1 MQKNELQFWEELY
14 VAAVLET
21 DPAKVAARID
31 QAQDALRERWQILC
45 QAPRARDRE
54 RQRVEDAMRR
64 RQQLRPVILGG
75 VKGSVGSV
83 RAIYRETVSCISQ
96 RTSAGRR

>member
-31 QAQDALRERWQILC
+31 QAQGALRERWRIC
-45 QAPRARDRE
+45 VRRHV
-54 RQRVEDAMRR
+54 RV
-64 RQQLRPVILGG
+64 I
-75 VKGSVGSV
+75 V
-83 RAIYRETVSCISQ
+83 RVRMWKTRC
-96 RTSAGRR
+96 GH

>member
-31 QAQDALRERWQILC
+31 QAQNALSERWRILC

-54 RQRVEDAMRR
+54 RQRVEDAMRTLNLIR
-64 RQQLRPVILGG
+64 DTEL
-75 VKGSVGSV
+75 
-83 RAIYRETVSCISQ
+83 
-96 RTSAGRR
+96 RTSA

>member
-31 QAQDALRERWQILC
+31 QAQGALRERWQILC
-45 QAPRARDRE
+45 RTQDLSVIQFSIGAA
-54 RQRVEDAMRR
+54 VECGIHKFM
-64 RQQLRPVILGG
+64 
-75 VKGSVGSV
+75 
-83 RAIYRETVSCISQ
+83 T
-96 RTSAGRR
+96 